1 MELQVVDIKGKETGK
16 AVTLADSVFGVEAND
31 HAIYLDVK
39 QYLANQRQGTHKSK
53 DKSEIV
59 GSTKKLKKQKG
70 TGTAR
75 AGSIKSGVFRG
86 GGRFFGPKPR
96 NYSFKLNK
104 KLKDVAKRSALSY
117 KAKGEEIILLEDV
130 SFAAPK
136 TKDFLAVTAALNVAG
151 TKTLFVLGNEDKN
164 FYLSSRNIK
173 SSQVINVADVNTYAV
188 LNADKLVLTESAAT
202 KLNELLG

>member
-1 MELQVVDIKGKETGK
+1 MELQVVDIKGKGTGRS
-16 AVTLADSVFGVEAND
+16 VSLSDSVFGVEAND

-39 QYLANQRQGTHKSK
+39 QYLANQRQGTHKTK

-136 TKDFLAVTAALNVAG
+136 TKDFLAVTSALNVAD

-173 SSQVINVADVNTYAV
+173 SSLVINVADVNTYAV